1 MQSWTW
7 DRHTYWSD
15 LEQIF
20 EIKSPNV
27 KIEAQLED
35 TPTIKQLEKQQ
46 QLEKQ
51 HLRTELN
58 YSMIVDES
66 ESIVSQDERDIQGE
80 ILDLTLSA
88 VGSSLIGLGTTLLI
102 PEGSEVVIP
111 FTLADEALGIVLV
124 GTGLI
129 LKFVDWS

>member
-1 MQSWTW
+1 MMSWTW
-7 DRHTYWSD
+7 DHHTYWSD
-15 LEQIF
+15 LEQMF

-35 TPTIKQLEKQQ
+35 APTIK

-66 ESIVSQDERDIQGE
+66 ETLPKEESNLTGE
-80 ILDLTLSA
+80 ILDWSMSA
-88 VGSSLIGLGTTLLI
+88 AGSSLIGLGTTLLI

-111 FTLADEALGIVLV
+111 FTLADEALGIVLI